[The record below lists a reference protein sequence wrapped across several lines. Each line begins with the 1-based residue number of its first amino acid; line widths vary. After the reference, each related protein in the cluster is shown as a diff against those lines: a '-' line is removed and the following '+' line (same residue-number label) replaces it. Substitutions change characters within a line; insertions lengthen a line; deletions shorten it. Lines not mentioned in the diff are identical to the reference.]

1 MKETCG
7 AHVPDEVEFATKPQ
21 LARGMLQRA
30 MAAQV
35 PAKWVAADDVYGSD
49 SQWRRHYQLI
59 AKQCHYKAR
68 GSPLKKVEL

>member
-1 MKETCG
+1 
-7 AHVPDEVEFATKPQ
+7 
-21 LARGMLQRA
+21 MLQRA